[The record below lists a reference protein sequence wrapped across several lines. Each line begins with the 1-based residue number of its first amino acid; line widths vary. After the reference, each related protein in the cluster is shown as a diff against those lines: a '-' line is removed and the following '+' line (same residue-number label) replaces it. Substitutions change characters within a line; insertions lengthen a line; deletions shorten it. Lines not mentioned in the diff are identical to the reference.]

1 MMKENYKDTFKFIGT
16 IAISLFLLIPIS
28 YVSIMLALIYFLGIL
43 IFWGYCFYQI
53 KEFKWYL
60 ITVIIIIGGFFGY
73 MEYDN
78 YQKEQARVER
88 HLIEEPIKY
97 QETLQILNKKF
108 PDIIKVEDYKKAE
121 ENLYFIED
129 TNKFPNATI
138 LKYYVEAK
146 IEDIES
152 TDINIIRYQNVK
164 DILSNIPDDYSGD
177 LAEEIL
183 SYKRYVSD
191 KYDEAIQTRLA
202 IDKEEREQKAN
213 TLAIGDSA
221 WKIRTIYGEPE
232 QVNSVETKYGLSEQY
247 VYPNGL
253 YIYVVD
259 GSIVAIQNYK

>member
-1 MMKENYKDTFKFIGT
+1 MG
-16 IAISLFLLIPIS
+16 LL
-28 YVSIMLALIYFLGIL
+28 
-43 IFWGYCFYQI
+43 FYQI

-60 ITVIIIIGGFFGY
+60 ITVVIIIGGFFGY

-164 DILSNIPDDYSGD
+164 DILSNIPDDYS
-177 LAEEIL
+177 EI
-183 SYKRYVSD
+183 
-191 KYDEAIQTRLA
+191 
-202 IDKEEREQKAN
+202 
-213 TLAIGDSA
+213 
-221 WKIRTIYGEPE
+221 
-232 QVNSVETKYGLSEQY
+232 
-247 VYPNGL
+247 
-253 YIYVVD
+253 
-259 GSIVAIQNYK
+259 